1 MLNALLKRIS
11 YFLKGNIL
19 LCLFLFI
26 SVTCFSQ
33 QYYYK
38 NYTTKDGL
46 PSNEVYYVLQDSK
59 GYMWFATNY
68 GVSRFDGYTFTNFDS
83 QNGLPDNTVFEIFE
97 DYKGRIWFVSSSAK
111 LSYYYNDSIHLYW
124 NNDIF
129 LKTIKEVPV
138 ITNKTFNVDE
148 EDNVYLGFNF
158 QGIWKISKE
167 GKVTKKNPIIKKNL
181 PNCLLIDIEKDKT
194 FLDYYYKLDG
204 EGKGLVKKDGNVFDF
219 ELIPQKKT
227 GKKLVIISLTKQLF
241 FSDYAFIYYI
251 SDSTYILKK
260 NLNEM
265 IISMNIIENNLWVG
279 TYLGGFYC
287 FKNGDITKE
296 PDVRFFSG
304 KAGSNVIIDK
314 EGGYWF
320 STLTNGVYYL
330 PSIKIRSLSSNENF
344 NENSINMVALGDNDI
359 ICASNTNNSMF
370 FVKNDKIRK
379 QLFIQNKF
387 PFLSICYDKPENT
400 LWYGT
405 NFFVSSYKNGI
416 SKGFDSCYVKSEFV
430 NQNKQAYTTY
440 EIVKGSDKNIW
451 IATQIG
457 LLTIKNDSLFHYKA
471 KSEIFR
477 IFTLQEDKNS
487 EFWLGCND
495 GLYKFVKGEYIY
507 YGNKNPLL
515 KNRITFIKKC
525 AYDNCVWIAT
535 KGAGILI
542 MKGDS
547 VKQIRA
553 KDGLLSNYIKH
564 LFIDKNI
571 IWASSTNGLNKII
584 ITQNAKNPYRI
595 EQYTQLDGLYS
606 SDVNGVVVNNDTVYV
621 ATNDGLSF
629 FNSKKVGINSIPP
642 PVYITKVKIMN
653 KDTSVLDTYTL
664 PYNKNF
670 IEINFV
676 GLSYRT
682 AGNITYKYRL
692 TGVND
697 DWVITK
703 IPQILYPI
711 LSPGEYK
718 FEVVAMN
725 KDGIYSTTPAVIL
738 FIIKPPFWNTFWFYG
753 LCVLLFAIILR
764 MFFYYR
770 IKNIKKRNSLKLE
783 LNKYMQQALCQQM
796 NPHFIFNSINS
807 IHKFILENDKDLSS
821 YYLSKFSSLMRQTME
836 NSMKDTISLREEM
849 DTLKLYLDLEQ
860 LRFNRSF
867 DFEIQLNEDMDV
879 GLIEIPPFLFQPYVE
894 NSIWHGLM
902 NKKDERGKIDIKFSI
917 EGGLLICSITDNGIG
932 REKAHELKANST
944 KVHKSYGTSITEK
957 RISALF
963 SLINIESGVKYE
975 DLTDERGKAIGTRVI
990 IKIAIN

>member
-97 DYKGRIWFVSSSAK
+97 DYKGRIWFISSSAK

-124 NNDIF
+124 NNEFF
-129 LKTIKEVPV
+129 LKTIKEVPI

-148 EDNVYLGFNF
+148 QDNVYVGIARK
-158 QGIWKISKE
+158 GIWKISKD
-167 GKVTKKNPIIKKNL
+167 GKITRKNSIIPNLQNYLIIGIDKNKAYMDCFFKKI
-181 PNCLLIDIEKDKT
+181 
-194 FLDYYYKLDG
+194 FYYNTYVQ
-204 EGKGLVKKDGNVFDF
+204 KGNNVFK
-219 ELIPQKKT
+219 LKKISQENT
-227 GKKLVIISLTKQLF
+227 GTKLVALGLKNELFFSEYAILYSIYDSIHVLHKKFNDRIISLNVIH
-241 FSDYAFIYYI
+241 D
-251 SDSTYILKK
+251 
-260 NLNEM
+260 
-265 IISMNIIENNLWVG
+265 NLWVG
-279 TYLGGFYC
+279 TYFGGFYC
-287 FKNGDITKE
+287 FKYGDITKE
-296 PDVRFFSG
+296 PESHLFIG

-320 STLTNGVYYL
+320 STLTNGVYYA
-330 PSIKIRSLSSNENF
+330 PSFDIMTFPSKENF
-344 NENSINMVALGDNDI
+344 NENSIDVVELGRNEI
-359 ICASNTNNSMF
+359 ICASNKSSFIYFIINN
-370 FVKNDKIRK
+370 KI
-379 QLFIQNKF
+379 NKIKF
-387 PFLSICYDKPENT
+387 SPQSESINNLYYDKTDNAI
-400 LWYGT
+400 WYGT
-405 NFFVSSYKNGI
+405 NVCAYRYKEGI
-416 SKGFDSCYVKSEFV
+416 HKKFDSYFRVLDSLSFSL
-430 NQNKQAYTTY
+430 YTNHQIT
-440 EIVKGSDKNIW
+440 KGSNGNIW
-451 IATQIG
+451 VAAVMG
-457 LLTIKNDSLFHYKA
+457 LLKINKDTTFNYNTKNNF
-471 KSEIFR
+471 FR
-477 IFTLQEDKNS
+477 IFTLEEDKNS

-495 GLYKFVKGEYIY
+495 GLYKFIKGEYIY

-525 AYDNCVWIAT
+525 AYDNSLWIAT

-547 VKQIRA
+547 VKQILS
-553 KDGLLSNYIKH
+553 KDGLLSNHIKH
-564 LFIDKNI
+564 LFVDNNT

-595 EQYTQLDGLYS
+595 EQYTQSDGLYS

-692 TGVND
+692 TGVNE

-703 IPQILYPI
+703 IPQILYPM

-738 FIIKPPFWNTFWFYG
+738 FIIKPPFWKTFWFYG

-770 IKNIKKRNSLKLE
+770 IKNIKRRNSLKLE

-836 NSMKDTISLREEM
+836 NSMKDTISLKEEI
-849 DTLKLYLDLEQ
+849 DALKLYLDLEQ

-867 DFEIQLNEDMDV
+867 DFNILLKDNMDA
-879 GLIEIPPFLFQPYVE
+879 GLVEIPPFLFQPYVE

-902 NKKDERGKIDIKFSI
+902 NKKDGRGKIDIKFSI

-932 REKAHELKANST
+932 REKANELKANST

-963 SLINIESGVKYE
+963 SLINIEAGVTYE
-975 DLTDERGKAIGTRVI
+975 DLTDESGKAIGTRVI
-990 IKIAIN
+990 VKIAIN